1 MQATS
6 QVGSLPM
13 NQLERDLG
21 SLFQE
26 LAKLSP
32 EERQKVAETMY
43 VPIRCGGTHYDENDK
58 YLLMLGGKYEET
70 DFYISPERLRSH
82 GARQLAGTFSSHKA
96 HLYSAELTNQEVEL
110 HARHHYLIDNAT
122 EEFRTKMET
131 DPDYYDAKM
140 AGFFVFGQCAS
151 VGDNWLQPKGLKAL
165 PMLSSAGGGIHGL
178 TYSVQEQF
186 TKLQARLKR
195 VRVCC
200 GDWKRI
206 MTPSV
211 LDKNKGLSPKDITA
225 IFLDPPYSLDNRDKV
240 YVHDQDVYREV
251 AQWALDNGDNPRLR
265 IAMCGYQGDAQFPA
279 WQEYQWT
286 GSGMGNMSDKRGKNN
301 QSRECIWFSPNCLE
315 INNNASHQ

>member
-1 MQATS
+1 MTSDAPKVPIPYFGSKRRVATIVWTAFGTVS
-6 QVGSLPM
+6 NYVEPFCGSLAI
-13 NQLERDLG
+13 L
-21 SLFQE
+21 
-26 LAKLSP
+26 LAAPTIAKIETVNDISHHLINWWRAVSNDP
-32 EERQKVAETMY
+32 IAVAQY
-43 VPIRCGGTHYDENDK
+43 ADVPV
-58 YLLMLGGKYEET
+58 
-70 DFYISPERLRSH
+70 S
-82 GARQLAGTFSSHKA
+82 
-96 HLYSAELTNQEVEL
+96 EVEL

-140 AGFFVFGQCAS
+140 AGYFVYGQS
-151 VGDNWLQPKGLKAL
+151 ISIGSNWLQPKGLKAMPL
-165 PMLSSAGGGIHGL
+165 LSSAGSGIFGL
-178 TYSVQEQF
+178 TYGIQEQF
-186 TKLQARLKR
+186 SKLQQRLRR

-225 IFLDPPYSLDNRDKV
+225 IFLDSPYSLDNRDKV
-240 YVHDQDVYREV
+240 YAHDQDVYREV

-301 QSRECIWFSPNCLE
+301 QSRECIWFSPHCLE
-315 INNNASHQ
+315 INSNANHQ